1 MLLPKQAVLV
11 KVLDDSPL
19 AGKCLSTE
27 QVVASIL
34 PDTAP
39 AQTHVLE
46 ALCEEGIK
54 PEMLRLQGKLRA
66 ERYPLSPAGVFL
78 VLPHPAVLDAK
89 IVVNNIIKVLK
100 ITIIDITIIVQT
112 QVVSPGQNKLT
123 DLPTMDHLAR
133 EP

>member
-46 ALCEEGIK
+46 ALCKEGIK

-66 ERYPLSPAGVFL
+66 ERFPLSPAGVFL
-78 VLPHPAVLDAK
+78 VLPHPAVLTSGLLDF
-89 IVVNNIIKVLK
+89 VLQANR
-100 ITIIDITIIVQT
+100 D
-112 QVVSPGQNKLT
+112 
-123 DLPTMDHLAR
+123 
-133 EP
+133 